1 MNNKVKSLTISAVYV
16 GLGTVAV
23 LCVYPPYYG
32 DWVLLVLLLTFP
44 VTILS
49 LGVMYGSSDS
59 FLIVISI
66 QSIMLILTWLVVYQ
80 KLQAKSRRQG

>member
-1 MNNKVKSLTISAVYV
+1 MISVIYV

-32 DWVLLVLLLTFP
+32 DWVLLALLLTFP

-49 LGVMYGSSDS
+49 FGVMYGSSDS
-59 FLIVISI
+59 FLIVLTI

-80 KLQAKSRRQG
+80 MLQAKSRKRG